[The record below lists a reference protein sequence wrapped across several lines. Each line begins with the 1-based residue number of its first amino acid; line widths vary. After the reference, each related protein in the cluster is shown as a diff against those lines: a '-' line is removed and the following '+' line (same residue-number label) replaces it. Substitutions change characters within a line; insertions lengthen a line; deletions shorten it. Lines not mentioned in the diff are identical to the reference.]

1 MNIERLEYLVEAA
14 KTGSMSKAAQ
24 NLHVTISAISQS
36 ISSIEEEWGVTLL
49 KRSRAGAVPT
59 VEGEAII
66 KKAVELLQKYDEL
79 KKVAQGHSDTIEG
92 RLRVATIPG
101 PMFLLEK
108 AVLDFKKQHSQVKV
122 EIAEQGSQDIID
134 DVLNDKCDLGIII
147 LFKNRLVKHLGL
159 NFERLLKVRMVAATS
174 LHSPLA
180 FQKTITPEELIK
192 QPVVLYND
200 DYVKWFMDE
209 FQKKYGNVDILYTTN
224 NRALISRACVN
235 YLAVTLGLN
244 YSFITEPLFA
254 EDDTIILDLDLP
266 QQSPVYLG
274 VIHRKDRSPSVIS
287 RHFLER
293 LKHDISDLQLM
304 M

>member
-14 KTGSMSKAAQ
+14 KTGSLSKAAQ

-36 ISSIEEEWGVTLL
+36 ISSLEEEWGVTLL
-49 KRSRAGAVPT
+49 KRSRTGAIPT
-59 VEGEAII
+59 PEGEVIINKAI
-66 KKAVELLQKYDEL
+66 ELLQKYNEL
-79 KKVAQGHSDTIEG
+79 KEAALGYSETVEG

-101 PMFLLEK
+101 PVFLLEQ
-108 AVLDFKKQHSQVKV
+108 AVLDFKKQHPQVKV

-134 DVLNDKCDLGIII
+134 DILNDKSDLGIII
-147 LFKNRLVKHLGL
+147 LFKNRLIEHMDLE
-159 NFERLLKVRMVAATS
+159 FERLLKVKMVAATS
-174 LHSPLA
+174 LRSPLA
-180 FQKTITPEELIK
+180 FKKVITPAELIQ

-209 FQKKYGNVDILYTTN
+209 FQKKYGNADIVYTTN
-224 NRALISRACVN
+224 NRALISRACMN

-244 YSFITEPLFA
+244 YSFITEPLFP

-266 QQSPVYLG
+266 HQSPVYLG
-274 VIHRKDRSPSVIS
+274 VIQRKDRTPSTIS

-293 LKHDISDLQLM
+293 LKHDISELRQM